1 MSVSKIIS
9 LFVVILSM
17 QFSQLAFASGNG
29 IVVFQSDFG
38 LSDQAVSAMHGVAL
52 GVDKNLKV
60 EDLTHDIPAYNIW
73 EGAYRLDAVADF
85 WPANTV
91 FVSVVDPG
99 VGSDRKSVVLKT
111 KTNHYFVTPDN
122 GTLTLVAK
130 RLGIAEIREI
140 DEKVNRLKGS
150 EASHTFHGRDV
161 YAYTGARLAASKI
174 NFEQVGPKLPPEVFS
189 IPFEAARIEGNK
201 LIGGIPIL
209 DPAYGNVWTNIPM
222 SLLLSLTKSDDY
234 APLYSQKFLVT
245 VTQASQFVL
254 SETISFERSF
264 AGVNAGQPLLYVNSL
279 ENLALALNQASF
291 ASTFNI
297 QAGGEWRIEIA
308 LKDLTKLQVN
318 SPND

>member
-1 MSVSKIIS
+1 MSVTKIVCVIVMIFFIQIS
-9 LFVVILSM
+9 PP
-17 QFSQLAFASGNG
+17 AYASGNG

-99 VGSDRKSVVLKT
+99 VGSERKSVVLKT

-130 RLGIAEIREI
+130 RLGIAEVREI
-140 DEKVNRLKGS
+140 DEKINRLKGS

-161 YAYTGARLAASKI
+161 YAYTGARLAARAI
-174 NFEQVGPKLPPEVFS
+174 NFEQVGIRLAPEVLS
-189 IPFEAARIEGNK
+189 IPFEAARIGDNT

-222 SLLLSLTKSDDY
+222 SLLLSLTKAKDY
-234 APLYSQKFLVT
+234 GSLYTQEFLVT
-245 VTQASQFVL
+245 VTQGDKSVL

-264 AGVNAGQPLLYVNSL
+264 AGVDEGQPLLYVNSL
-279 ENLALALNQASF
+279 ENLALALNQANF
-291 ASTFNI
+291 AAKFDI
-297 QAGGEWRIEIA
+297 QAGGEWRIEIVP
-308 LKDLTKLQVN
+308 K
-318 SPND
+318 

>member
-1 MSVSKIIS
+1 MSVTKIIS
-9 LFVVILSM
+9 VIVIALYI
-17 QFSQLAFASGNG
+17 QFSQQAFASGNG

-52 GVDKNLKV
+52 GVDKNLKI

-99 VGSDRKSVVLKT
+99 VGSERRSVVLKT

-122 GTLTLVAK
+122 GTLSLVAK
-130 RLGIAEIREI
+130 RLGIAEVRQI
-140 DEKVNRLKGS
+140 DEEINRLKGS

-161 YAYTGARLAASKI
+161 YAYTGARLAAREI
-174 NFEQVGPKLPPEVFS
+174 NFEQVGPRLAPEVVS
-189 IPFEAARIEGNK
+189 IPFEAARIDDNR

-209 DPAYGNVWTNIPM
+209 DPTYGNVWTNIPM
-222 SLLLSLTKSDDY
+222 TLLLSLTKSENY
-234 APLYSQKFLVT
+234 ASLYTQDFLVT
-245 VTQASQFVL
+245 VTQRGKFVL

-264 AGVNAGQPLLYVNSL
+264 AGVSKGQPLLYVNSL
-279 ENLALALNQASF
+279 ENLALALNQANF
-291 ASTFNI
+291 ATKFDI
-297 QAGGEWRIEIA
+297 QAGGEWRIEIVP
-308 LKDLTKLQVN
+308 K
-318 SPND
+318 

>member
-1 MSVSKIIS
+1 MICCIV
-9 LFVVILSM
+9 VVISM
-17 QFSQLAFASGNG
+17 QMSQLAFASGNG

-99 VGSDRKSVVLKT
+99 VGSKRKSVVLKT

-130 RLGIAEIREI
+130 RLGISEVREI
-140 DEKVNRLKGS
+140 DEQLNRLKGS

-161 YAYTGARLAASKI
+161 YAYTGARLAASAI
-174 NFEQVGPKLPPEVFS
+174 NFEQVGPKLAPEVLS
-189 IPFEAARIEGNK
+189 IPFEAARIDANR

-222 SLLLSLTKSDDY
+222 SLLLSLTKAKEY
-234 APLYSQKFLVT
+234 ASLYAQRFLVT
-245 VTQASQFVL
+245 VTRGDKFVL

-264 AGVNAGQPLLYVNSL
+264 AGVKEGQPLLYVNSL
-279 ENLALALNQASF
+279 ENLALALNQANF
-291 ASTFNI
+291 AATFDI
-297 QAGGEWRIEIA
+297 QAGGEWRIEIEIVP
-308 LKDLTKLQVN
+308 K
-318 SPND
+318 

>member
-1 MSVSKIIS
+1 MSVSKIVKFI
-9 LFVVILSM
+9 VVVFFIQLSK
-17 QFSQLAFASGNG
+17 QTFASGNG

-52 GVDKNLKV
+52 GVNKNLKV

-73 EGAYRLDAVADF
+73 EGAYRLDAVAEF
-85 WPANTV
+85 WPEHTV

-130 RLGIAEIREI
+130 RLGITELREI
-140 DEKVNRLKGS
+140 DEKVNRLEGS

-161 YAYTGARLAASKI
+161 YAYTGARLAASTI
-174 NFEQVGPKLPPEVFS
+174 NFEQVGPILKPEVFS
-189 IPFEAARIEGNK
+189 IPFEAARIDDGK

-222 SLLLSLTKSDDY
+222 SLLLSLTKAKDY
-234 APLYSQKFLVT
+234 AALYTQNFLIT
-245 VTQASQFVL
+245 VTHASKFVL

-264 AGVNAGQPLLYVNSL
+264 AGVNEGQPLLYVNSL
-279 ENLALALNQASF
+279 ENLALALNQANF
-291 ASTFNI
+291 AEKFAI

-308 LKDLTKLQVN
+308 LK
-318 SPND
+318 

>member
-1 MSVSKIIS
+1 MSMSNIICGI
-9 LFVVILSM
+9 VVVMSM
-17 QFSQLAFASGNG
+17 QMSQLAFASGNG

-130 RLGIAEIREI
+130 RLGISEVREI

-161 YAYTGARLAASKI
+161 YAYTGARLAASAI
-174 NFEQVGPKLPPEVFS
+174 NFEQVGPKLAPEVLS
-189 IPFEAARIEGNK
+189 IPFEAARIDANS

-222 SLLLSLTKSDDY
+222 SLLLSLTKSKDY
-234 APLYSQKFLVT
+234 ASLYTQRFLVT
-245 VTQASQFVL
+245 VTRGDKFVL

-264 AGVNAGQPLLYVNSL
+264 AGVKEGQPLLYVNSL
-279 ENLALALNQASF
+279 ENLALALNQANF
-291 ASTFNI
+291 AAAFDI
-297 QAGGEWRIEIA
+297 QAGGEWRIEIVP
-308 LKDLTKLQVN
+308 K
-318 SPND
+318 

>member
-1 MSVSKIIS
+1 MSVTNITFVIVMTFFIQIS
-9 LFVVILSM
+9 H
-17 QFSQLAFASGNG
+17 FAHAKGNG

-99 VGSDRKSVVLKT
+99 VGSQRKSVVLKT

-130 RLGIAEIREI
+130 RLGIAEVREI
-140 DEKVNRLKGS
+140 DEKTNRLKGS

-161 YAYTGARLAASKI
+161 YAYTGARLAARAI
-174 NFEQVGPKLPPEVFS
+174 NFEEVGPILAAEVLS
-189 IPFEAARIEGNK
+189 IPFETARIDDNK

-222 SLLLSLTKSDDY
+222 SLLLSLTKSNDY
-234 APLYSQKFLVT
+234 ASLYTQEFLVT
-245 VTQASQFVL
+245 LAQGGKLVL

-264 AGVNAGQPLLYVNSL
+264 AGVKEGQPLLYVNSL
-279 ENLALALNQASF
+279 ENLALALNQANF
-291 ASTFNI
+291 AAKFEI

-308 LKDLTKLQVN
+308 TK
-318 SPND
+318 

>member
-1 MSVSKIIS
+1 MSVTKITC
-9 LFVVILSM
+9 VIVMTFFIQMS
-17 QFSQLAFASGNG
+17 QFAYANGNG

-52 GVDKNLKV
+52 GVDKNLKI

-99 VGSDRKSVVLKT
+99 VGSQRKSVVLKT

-130 RLGIAEIREI
+130 RLGIAEMREI
-140 DEKVNRLKGS
+140 DEKTNRLKGS

-161 YAYTGARLAASKI
+161 YAYTGARLAARAI
-174 NFEQVGPKLPPEVFS
+174 NFEEVGPILAAEVLS
-189 IPFEAARIEGNK
+189 IPFETARIDDNK

-222 SLLLSLTKSDDY
+222 SLLLSLTKSNDY
-234 APLYSQKFLVT
+234 ASLYTQEFLVT
-245 VTQASQFVL
+245 LAQGGKLVL

-264 AGVNAGQPLLYVNSL
+264 AGVKEGQPLLYVNSL
-279 ENLALALNQASF
+279 ENLALALNQANF
-291 ASTFNI
+291 AAKFEI

-308 LKDLTKLQVN
+308 TK
-318 SPND
+318 

>member
-1 MSVSKIIS
+1 MSVTKITC
-9 LFVVILSM
+9 VIVMTFFIQMS
-17 QFSQLAFASGNG
+17 QFAYANGNG

-99 VGSDRKSVVLKT
+99 VGSQRKSVVLKT

-140 DEKVNRLKGS
+140 DEKTNRLKGS

-161 YAYTGARLAASKI
+161 YAYTGARLAASAI
-174 NFEQVGPKLPPEVFS
+174 NFEEVGPILAAEVLS
-189 IPFEAARIEGNK
+189 IPFETARIDDNK

-222 SLLLSLTKSDDY
+222 SLLLSLTKSNDY
-234 APLYSQKFLVT
+234 ASLYTQEFLVT
-245 VTQASQFVL
+245 LAQGGKLVL

-264 AGVNAGQPLLYVNSL
+264 AGVKEGQPLLYVNSL
-279 ENLALALNQASF
+279 ENLALALNQANF
-291 ASTFNI
+291 AAKFKI
-297 QAGGEWRIEIA
+297 QAGGEWRIEIV
-308 LKDLTKLQVN
+308 TK
-318 SPND
+318 

>member
-1 MSVSKIIS
+1 MSVTKITC
-9 LFVVILSM
+9 VIVMTFFIQMS
-17 QFSQLAFASGNG
+17 QFAYANGNG

-99 VGSDRKSVVLKT
+99 VGSKRKSVVLKT

-130 RLGIAEIREI
+130 RLGIAEVREI
-140 DEKVNRLKGS
+140 DEKTNRLKGS

-161 YAYTGARLAASKI
+161 YAYTGARLAARAI
-174 NFEQVGPKLPPEVFS
+174 NFEEIGPILAPEVLN
-189 IPFEAARIEGNK
+189 IPFEAARIDDNK

-222 SLLLSLTKSDDY
+222 SLLLSLTNSKDY
-234 APLYSQKFLVT
+234 ASLYTQEFLVT
-245 VTQASQFVL
+245 LAQGSKLVL

-264 AGVNAGQPLLYVNSL
+264 AGVKEGQPLLYVNSL
-279 ENLALALNQASF
+279 ENLALALNQANF
-291 ASTFNI
+291 AAKFKI
-297 QAGGEWRIEIA
+297 QAGGEWRIEIV
-308 LKDLTKLQVN
+308 TK
-318 SPND
+318 

>member
-1 MSVSKIIS
+1 MKI
-9 LFVVILSM
+9 LVLALLLILGV
-17 QFSQLAFASGNG
+17 QTAFASGNS

-38 LSDQAVSAMHGVAL
+38 LRDQAVSAMHGVAL

-85 WPANTV
+85 WPEHTV

-130 RLGIAEIREI
+130 RLGITEVREI
-140 DEKVNRLKGS
+140 DEKVNRLAGS

-174 NFEQVGPKLPPEVFS
+174 SFEKVGPKLSPKVLNIKHE
-189 IPFEAARIEGNK
+189 EARIEGK
-201 LIGGIPIL
+201 TLIGGIPIL
-209 DPAYGNVWTNIPM
+209 DPAYGNVWTNVPM
-222 SLLLSLTKSDDY
+222 SLLLKLSRAKGY
-234 APLYSQKFLVT
+234 AELYTVPFSVNITQGGKTVLVKVIT
-245 VTQASQFVL
+245 
-254 SETISFERSF
+254 FERSF
-264 AGVNAGQPLLYVNSL
+264 AGVEEGQPLLYVNSL
-279 ENLALALNQASF
+279 ENLALALNQDNF
-291 ASTFNI
+291 ANKFNVS
-297 QAGGEWRIEIA
+297 AGGDWRIEIRA
-308 LKDLTKLQVN
+308 K
-318 SPND
+318 

>member
-1 MSVSKIIS
+1 MSVTKITCVIVMTFFIQIS
-9 LFVVILSM
+9 
-17 QFSQLAFASGNG
+17 QFAYANGNG

-99 VGSDRKSVVLKT
+99 VGSQRKSVVLKT

-130 RLGIAEIREI
+130 RLGIAEMREI
-140 DEKVNRLKGS
+140 DEKTNRLKGS

-161 YAYTGARLAASKI
+161 YAYTGARLAARAI
-174 NFEQVGPKLPPEVFS
+174 NFEEVGPILAAEVLS
-189 IPFEAARIEGNK
+189 IPFETARIDDNK

-222 SLLLSLTKSDDY
+222 TLLLSLTKSKDY
-234 APLYSQKFLVT
+234 ASLYTQEFLVT
-245 VTQASQFVL
+245 LAQEGKIVL

-264 AGVNAGQPLLYVNSL
+264 AGVKEEQPLLYVNSL
-279 ENLALALNQASF
+279 ENLALALNQANF
-291 ASTFNI
+291 AAKFNI
-297 QAGGEWRIEIA
+297 QAGGEWRIEIV
-308 LKDLTKLQVN
+308 TK
-318 SPND
+318 

>member
-1 MSVSKIIS
+1 MITKKYKNRKFMSVTKITCVIVMTFFIQIS
-9 LFVVILSM
+9 
-17 QFSQLAFASGNG
+17 QFAYANGNG

-99 VGSDRKSVVLKT
+99 VGSQRKSVVLKT

-130 RLGIAEIREI
+130 RLGIAEMREI
-140 DEKVNRLKGS
+140 DEKTNRLKGS

-161 YAYTGARLAASKI
+161 YAYTGARLAARAI
-174 NFEQVGPKLPPEVFS
+174 NFEEVGPILAAEVLS
-189 IPFEAARIEGNK
+189 IPFETARIDDNK

-222 SLLLSLTKSDDY
+222 SLLLSLTKSNDY
-234 APLYSQKFLVT
+234 ASLYTQEFLVT
-245 VTQASQFVL
+245 LAQGGKLVL

-264 AGVNAGQPLLYVNSL
+264 AGVKEGQPLLYVNSL
-279 ENLALALNQASF
+279 ENLALALNQANF
-291 ASTFNI
+291 AAKFEI

-308 LKDLTKLQVN
+308 TK
-318 SPND
+318 

>member
-1 MSVSKIIS
+1 MSVTKITCVIVMTFFIQIS
-9 LFVVILSM
+9 
-17 QFSQLAFASGNG
+17 QFAYANGNG

-99 VGSDRKSVVLKT
+99 VGSQRKSVVLKT

-130 RLGIAEIREI
+130 RLGIAEMREI
-140 DEKVNRLKGS
+140 DEKTNRLKGS

-161 YAYTGARLAASKI
+161 YAYTGARLAARAI
-174 NFEQVGPKLPPEVFS
+174 NFEEVGPILAAEVLS
-189 IPFEAARIEGNK
+189 IPFETARIDDNK

-222 SLLLSLTKSDDY
+222 SLLLSLTKSNDY
-234 APLYSQKFLVT
+234 ASLYTQEFLVT
-245 VTQASQFVL
+245 LAQGGKLVL

-264 AGVNAGQPLLYVNSL
+264 AGVKEGQPLLYVNSL
-279 ENLALALNQASF
+279 ENLALALNQANF
-291 ASTFNI
+291 AAKFEI

-308 LKDLTKLQVN
+308 TK
-318 SPND
+318 

>member
-1 MSVSKIIS
+1 MSVTKITC
-9 LFVVILSM
+9 VIVM
-17 QFSQLAFASGNG
+17 TFFIQISQLAYAKGNG

-99 VGSDRKSVVLKT
+99 VGSERKSVVLKT

-130 RLGIAEIREI
+130 RLGINEVREI
-140 DEKVNRLKGS
+140 DEKTNRLKGS

-161 YAYTGARLAASKI
+161 YAYTGARLAARAI
-174 NFEQVGPKLPPEVFS
+174 NFEEIGPKLAPEILS
-189 IPFEAARIEGNK
+189 IPFEAARINDNK

-222 SLLLSLTKSDDY
+222 SLLLTLTKSKDY
-234 APLYSQKFLVT
+234 ISLYTQEFLVT
-245 VTQASQFVL
+245 ITRGGKPVL
-254 SETISFERSF
+254 SEIISFERSF
-264 AGVNAGQPLLYVNSL
+264 AGVSEGQPLLYVNSL
-279 ENLALALNQASF
+279 ENLALALNQANF
-291 ASTFNI
+291 ATKFKI
-297 QAGGEWRIEIA
+297 QSGGEWRIEIG
-308 LKDLTKLQVN
+308 TK
-318 SPND
+318 

>member
-1 MSVSKIIS
+1 MPVSVIKIIIIT
-9 LFVVILSM
+9 VIALSI
-17 QFSQLAFASGNG
+17 QLTQLAFASGNG

-99 VGSDRKSVVLKT
+99 VGSERKSVVLKT

-122 GTLTLVAK
+122 GTLTLVAL
-130 RLGIAEIREI
+130 RLGITEVREI
-140 DEKVNRLKGS
+140 DEKINRLKGS

-161 YAYTGARLAASKI
+161 YAYTGARLAAGAI
-174 NFEQVGPKLPPEVFS
+174 NFEQVGPKLVPEVYS
-189 IPFEAARIEGNK
+189 LAFEVARIEDNK

-209 DPAYGNVWTNIPM
+209 DPAYGNVWTNVPM
-222 SLLLSLTKSDDY
+222 ALLLSLTKAKDY
-234 APLYSQKFLVT
+234 ASLYTKEFLVT
-245 VTQASQFVL
+245 VTQNGQSVL

-264 AGVNAGQPLLYVNSL
+264 AGVKEGSPLLYVNSL
-279 ENLALALNQASF
+279 ENLALALNQANF
-291 ASTFNI
+291 AAKFNI
-297 QAGGEWRIEIA
+297 QAGGEWRIEMVP
-308 LKDLTKLQVN
+308 K
-318 SPND
+318 

>member
-1 MSVSKIIS
+1 MSVTKITC
-9 LFVVILSM
+9 VIVMTFFIQMS
-17 QFSQLAFASGNG
+17 QFAYANGNG

-99 VGSDRKSVVLKT
+99 VGSQRKSVVLKT

-130 RLGIAEIREI
+130 RLGIAEMREI
-140 DEKVNRLKGS
+140 DEKTNRLKGS

-161 YAYTGARLAASKI
+161 YAYTGARLAARAI
-174 NFEQVGPKLPPEVFS
+174 NFEEVGPILAAEVLS
-189 IPFEAARIEGNK
+189 IPFETARIDDNK

-222 SLLLSLTKSDDY
+222 SLLLSLTKSNDY
-234 APLYSQKFLVT
+234 ASLYTQEFLVT
-245 VTQASQFVL
+245 LAQGGKLVL

-264 AGVNAGQPLLYVNSL
+264 AGVKEGQPLLYVNSL
-279 ENLALALNQASF
+279 ENLALALNQANF
-291 ASTFNI
+291 AAKFEI

-308 LKDLTKLQVN
+308 TK
-318 SPND
+318 

>member
-1 MSVSKIIS
+1 MSVSNMFCGIV
-9 LFVVILSM
+9 VVISM
-17 QFSQLAFASGNG
+17 QMSQLAFASGNG

-99 VGSDRKSVVLKT
+99 VGSERKSVVLKT

-130 RLGIAEIREI
+130 RLGISEVREI

-161 YAYTGARLAASKI
+161 YAYTGARLAASAI
-174 NFEQVGPKLPPEVFS
+174 NFEQVGPKLAPEVLS
-189 IPFEAARIEGNK
+189 IPFEAARIDANR

-222 SLLLSLTKSDDY
+222 SLLLSLTKAKDY
-234 APLYSQKFLVT
+234 TSLYAQRFLVT
-245 VTQASQFVL
+245 VTRGDKFML

-264 AGVNAGQPLLYVNSL
+264 AGVKEGQPLLYVNSL
-279 ENLALALNQASF
+279 ENLALALNQANF
-291 ASTFNI
+291 AATFDI
-297 QAGGEWRIEIA
+297 QAGGEWRIEIVP
-308 LKDLTKLQVN
+308 K
-318 SPND
+318 

>member
-1 MSVSKIIS
+1 MSVTKITC
-9 LFVVILSM
+9 VIVM
-17 QFSQLAFASGNG
+17 TFCIQISQLAYANGNG

-99 VGSDRKSVVLKT
+99 VGSKRKSVVLKT

-130 RLGIAEIREI
+130 RLGIAEVREI
-140 DEKVNRLKGS
+140 DEKTNRLKGS

-161 YAYTGARLAASKI
+161 YAYTGARLAARAI
-174 NFEQVGPKLPPEVFS
+174 NFEEIGPILALEVLN
-189 IPFEAARIEGNK
+189 IPFEAARIDDNK

-222 SLLLSLTKSDDY
+222 SLLLSLTNSKDY
-234 APLYSQKFLVT
+234 ASLYTQEFLVT
-245 VTQASQFVL
+245 LAQGSKLVL

-264 AGVNAGQPLLYVNSL
+264 AGVKEGQPLLYVNSL
-279 ENLALALNQASF
+279 ENLALALNQANF
-291 ASTFNI
+291 AAKFKI
-297 QAGGEWRIEIA
+297 QAGGEWRIEIV
-308 LKDLTKLQVN
+308 TK
-318 SPND
+318 

>member
-1 MSVSKIIS
+1 MSISKLICVVVLALSVHIS
-9 LFVVILSM
+9 
-17 QFSQLAFASGNG
+17 QFAIASGNG

-99 VGSDRKSVVLKT
+99 VGSERKSVVLKT

-130 RLGIAEIREI
+130 RLGIAEVRQI

-161 YAYTGARLAASKI
+161 YAYTGARLAANAI
-174 NFEQVGPKLPPEVFS
+174 NFAQVGPKLDPEVLS
-189 IPFEAARIEGNK
+189 IAFEEARIEDNR

-222 SLLLSLTKSDDY
+222 SLLLSLTQAKDY
-234 APLYSQKFLVT
+234 ATLYSQKFLVT
-245 VTQASQFVL
+245 VTQKGKFVL

-264 AGVNAGQPLLYVNSL
+264 AGVNEGQPLLYVNSL
-279 ENLALALNQASF
+279 ENLALALNQANF
-291 ASTFNI
+291 AAKFNI
-297 QAGGEWRIEIA
+297 QAGGEWRIEIVP
-308 LKDLTKLQVN
+308 K
-318 SPND
+318 

>member
-1 MSVSKIIS
+1 MSAIKV
-9 LFVVILSM
+9 FCVIVMALYV
-17 QFSQLAFASGNG
+17 QVSQLAFANGNG

-99 VGSDRKSVVLKT
+99 VGSERKSVVLKT
-111 KTNHYFVTPDN
+111 KSNHYFVTPDN
-122 GTLTLVAK
+122 GTLTLVAQ
-130 RLGIAEIREI
+130 RLGIAEVREI

-161 YAYTGARLAASKI
+161 YAYTGARLAASAI
-174 NFEQVGPKLPPEVFS
+174 NFEQVGPKLASEVFI
-189 IPFEAARIEGNK
+189 IPFEAARIDDNK

-222 SLLLSLTKSDDY
+222 SLLLSLTDAKNY
-234 APLYSQKFLVT
+234 ASLYTQEFLVT
-245 VTQASQFVL
+245 VAQGGKLVL

-264 AGVNAGQPLLYVNSL
+264 AGVNEGQPLLYVNSL
-279 ENLALALNQASF
+279 ENLALALNQANF
-291 ASTFNI
+291 STKFDI
-297 QAGGEWRIEIA
+297 QAGGEWRIEIVP
-308 LKDLTKLQVN
+308 K
-318 SPND
+318 

>member
-1 MSVSKIIS
+1 MSVSKMICGIV
-9 LFVVILSM
+9 VVISIQM
-17 QFSQLAFASGNG
+17 SQLAFASGNG

-99 VGSDRKSVVLKT
+99 VGSERKSVVLKT

-130 RLGIAEIREI
+130 RLGISEVREI

-161 YAYTGARLAASKI
+161 YAYTGARLAARVI
-174 NFEQVGPKLPPEVFS
+174 NFEQVGPKLAPQVLS
-189 IPFEAARIEGNK
+189 IPFEAARIDANT

-222 SLLLSLTKSDDY
+222 SLLLSLTKSKDY
-234 APLYSQKFLVT
+234 ASIYTQNFLVT
-245 VTQASQFVL
+245 VTRGDKFVL

-264 AGVNAGQPLLYVNSL
+264 AGVKEGQPLLYVNSL
-279 ENLALALNQASF
+279 ENLALALNQANF
-291 ASTFNI
+291 AAAFDI
-297 QAGGEWRIEIA
+297 QAGGEWRIEIVP
-308 LKDLTKLQVN
+308 K
-318 SPND
+318 

>member
-1 MSVSKIIS
+1 MSVTKITC
-9 LFVVILSM
+9 VIVMTFFIQMS
-17 QFSQLAFASGNG
+17 QFAYANGNG

-99 VGSDRKSVVLKT
+99 VGSQRKSVVLKT

-130 RLGIAEIREI
+130 RLGIAEMREI
-140 DEKVNRLKGS
+140 DEKTNRLKGS

-161 YAYTGARLAASKI
+161 YAYTGARLAASAI
-174 NFEQVGPKLPPEVFS
+174 NFEEVGPILAAEVLS
-189 IPFEAARIEGNK
+189 IPFETARIDDNK

-222 SLLLSLTKSDDY
+222 SLLLSLTKSNDY
-234 APLYSQKFLVT
+234 ASLYTQEFLVT
-245 VTQASQFVL
+245 LAQGGKLVL

-264 AGVNAGQPLLYVNSL
+264 AGVKEGQPLLYVNSL
-279 ENLALALNQASF
+279 ENLALALNQANF
-291 ASTFNI
+291 AAKFKI
-297 QAGGEWRIEIA
+297 QAGGEWRIEIV
-308 LKDLTKLQVN
+308 TK
-318 SPND
+318 

>member
-1 MSVSKIIS
+1 MSVIKTISIIIATLS
-9 LFVVILSM
+9 LQL
-17 QFSQLAFASGNG
+17 SQLAFASGNG

-60 EDLTHDIPAYNIW
+60 EDLTHDIPTYNIW

-85 WPANTV
+85 WPENTV

-99 VGSDRKSVVLKT
+99 VGSNRKSVVLKT

-130 RLGIAEIREI
+130 RLGIAEVREI

-161 YAYTGARLAASKI
+161 YAYTGARLAASAI
-174 NFEQVGPKLPPEVFS
+174 TFEQVGPKLSPEVLS
-189 IPFEAARIEGNK
+189 IPFEAARVENNK

-222 SLLLSLTKSDDY
+222 SLLLSLTKEKNY
-234 APLYSQKFLVT
+234 GALYTQDFLVT
-245 VTQASQFVL
+245 VTQGEKTLL

-264 AGVNAGQPLLYVNSL
+264 AGVNKGQPLLYVNSL
-279 ENLALALNQASF
+279 ENLALALNQANF
-291 ASTFNI
+291 AAKFKI
-297 QAGGEWRIEIA
+297 QAGGEWRVEIEA
-308 LKDLTKLQVN
+308 K
-318 SPND
+318 